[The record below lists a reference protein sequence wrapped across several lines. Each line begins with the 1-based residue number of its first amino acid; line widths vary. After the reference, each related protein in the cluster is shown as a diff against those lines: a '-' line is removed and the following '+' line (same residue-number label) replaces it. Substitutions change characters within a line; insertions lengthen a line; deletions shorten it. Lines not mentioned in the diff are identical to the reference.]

1 VPKSVKGNA
10 GRKPPEPLA
19 THAEVDAWIKTLVP
33 HLQPIVGA
41 LDKSIRAAVP
51 GLHYAVKYKRA
62 FYGLPELGWITE
74 LAPYD
79 VSVNVLFFGGAD
91 FDPPPKLGSADRT
104 RYVKVAPW
112 PRSRRLS
119 CSTGPIKRDAPP
131 AGSDSAAS
139 RTSA

>member
-1 VPKSVKGNA
+1 MPKTVKGNA
-10 GRKPPEPLA
+10 GRKPPEPSA
-19 THAEVDAWIKTLVP
+19 KHSEIDAWVKTLVP
-33 HLQPIVGA
+33 HLQPIVKA

-62 FYGLPELGWITE
+62 FYGLPELGWIIE

-104 RYVKVAPW
+104 RYVKVTNLAETRQSELLDWTRQAEHTPGW
-112 PRSRRLS
+112 
-119 CSTGPIKRDAPP
+119 K
-131 AGSDSAAS
+131 
-139 RTSA
+139 

>member
-1 VPKSVKGNA
+1 MPKTVKGNA
-10 GRKPPEPLA
+10 GRKPPEPSA
-19 THAEVDAWIKTLVP
+19 KHSEIDAWIRTLVP
-33 HLQPIVGA
+33 HLQPIVKA

-62 FYGLPELGWITE
+62 FYGLPELGWIIE

-104 RYVKVAPW
+104 RYVKVTSLAEGRQSELLDW
-112 PRSRRLS
+112 
-119 CSTGPIKRDAPP
+119 IKQ
-131 AGSDSAAS
+131 AG
-139 RTSA
+139 RTAGWK